1 MSKLFIFVYTVSKMN
16 ARVLIFLAITTAVY
30 EANCNVFVHEGL
42 TGRKVH
48 KRQTQ
53 EQFQC
58 IAERMD
64 DYFRGNTWSFVA
76 TCKSAALLR
85 IRLDLSSGAAL
96 QRQLEPFFNAYCVA
110 ECGTAINDAFNH
122 CGVYASTFPGTEKL
136 NVDLCGTNVDGI
148 QCYLLYGK
156 GFDLSRTEASCSQTL
171 RSSRVCTCRLDL
183 REGVEEQGCC
193 IDAYY
198 DFISGLPSASY
209 SPRALYRGC
218 NVDFPTEG
226 CNNSPVLLSSA
237 PTKSLVTVLVTT
249 VAAVIFSLSVS
260 QY

>member
-1 MSKLFIFVYTVSKMN
+1 MLSYTVSKMN
-16 ARVLIFLAITTAVY
+16 ASVLILLAITTAVY

-64 DYFRGNTWSFVA
+64 DYFLGNTSSFVA

-85 IRLDLSSGAAL
+85 IPSSDLSSGAAR

-110 ECGTAINDAFNH
+110 ECGTAINDAFNQ
-122 CGVYASTFPGTEKL
+122 CGAYASVSPGAEKL
-136 NVDLCGTNVDGI
+136 NVEMCGTNEDGI
-148 QCYLLYGK
+148 KCFRLFGK
-156 GFDLSRTEASCSQTL
+156 GFDLLLTGVSCSQTL
-171 RSSRVCTCRLDL
+171 TRSGVCTCSSDL

-198 DFISGLPSASY
+198 DFISGLPSPSY

-237 PTKSLVTVLVTT
+237 PTISLVTVLVTT
-249 VAAVIFSLSVS
+249 VAAVIFSLSIS
-260 QY
+260 QF